1 MGLGLALPFALA
13 IILMRLLSIAFRL
26 EKTAYRWASITVA
39 IIVLIP
45 RSARAQTIA
54 LRRFVEVS
62 VGIIVA
68 LVAVGAVA
76 GPSTKCG
83 ERAQANSW
91 PQFSSGELNITRSAQ
106 SECRADVYVMHP
118 VVTLTVDNECRYSVP
133 FED

>member
-1 MGLGLALPFALA
+1 MLPFALA
-13 IILMRLLSIAFRL
+13 IILIGLLSIAFRL

-68 LVAVGAVA
+68 LVAVALWPKHQASAV
-76 GPSTKCG
+76 
-83 ERAQANSW
+83 
-91 PQFSSGELNITRSAQ
+91 RSAG
-106 SECRADVYVMHP
+106 
-118 VVTLTVDNECRYSVP
+118 
-133 FED
+133 

>member
-1 MGLGLALPFALA
+1 MGGWLALPFALA
-13 IILMRLLSIAFRL
+13 IILIGLLSIAFRL

-76 GPSTKCG
+76 GPSTECG

-91 PQFSSGELNITRSAQ
+91 PQFSSGELNITLCA
-106 SECRADVYVMHP
+106 V
-118 VVTLTVDNECRYSVP
+118 
-133 FED
+133 